1 MSRDE
6 VGEEAVMDNG
16 GNRERTVSR
25 MENTRCA
32 CGKIVCQTEE
42 DRVIIKCRHCKRYIV
57 IHTGGIERVEHLSTP
72 APVEGIALKKTGTSS
87 ESLELHRH

>member
-1 MSRDE
+1 MENER
-6 VGEEAVMDNG
+6 NG
-16 GNRERTVSR
+16 ERTMSR

-32 CGKIVCQTEE
+32 CGKIVCQTGE

-57 IHTGGIERVEHLSTP
+57 IHTGGIERVEHLSEP
-72 APVEGIALKKTGTSS
+72 APVEGIALKKTGAAT

>member
-1 MSRDE
+1 ME
-6 VGEEAVMDNG
+6 NG
-16 GNRERTVSR
+16 RNGERTVSR

-57 IHTGGIERVEHLSTP
+57 IHTRGIERIEHLSGT
-72 APVEGIALKKTGTSS
+72 ALVEGIVLKKTGTSV